1 VSSGARRATG
11 ERGASLI
18 IALGFLALFGA
29 LIPVIVNLGTTNL
42 VDTNK
47 LNSQRSAVYAAD
59 GATDAA
65 LQYLKGHPGC
75 GIPLQGN
82 TLAGCPIFTG
92 PSTAAFEAKL
102 NRQIATTRIVATGN
116 ILDTDRSV
124 DLTTSVDHV
133 ARVTVHAILRDSQVN
148 SKIYGV
154 GVTEAPIDVLSW
166 KYLR

>member
-1 VSSGARRATG
+1 VTSQSRRATG

-47 LNSQRSAVYAAD
+47 LDNQRSAVYAAD

-65 LQYLKGHPGC
+65 LQYLRGHPGC

-82 TLAGCPIFTG
+82 TVKGCPIFSG
-92 PSTAAFEAKL
+92 PSTAEFEAKL
-102 NRQIATTRIVATGN
+102 NGKTAITRIVASGN
-116 ILDTDRSV
+116 ALDTDRTV
-124 DLTTSVDHV
+124 DLSTTVDHV
-133 ARVTVHAILRDSQVN
+133 VRVTAHAVVRDSQVN
-148 SKIYGV
+148 GTT
-154 GVTEAPIDVLSW
+154 VTEAPIDVQSW